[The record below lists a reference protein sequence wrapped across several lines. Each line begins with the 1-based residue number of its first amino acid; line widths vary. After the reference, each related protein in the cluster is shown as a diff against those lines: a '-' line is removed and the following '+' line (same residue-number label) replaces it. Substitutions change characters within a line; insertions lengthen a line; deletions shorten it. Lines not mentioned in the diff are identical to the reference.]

1 MCSRADAVSDVAVT
15 EVTVLVAA
23 PAWADD
29 GVVPLVPHIRAMS
42 VLFFHAFCL
51 DLPFY
56 TACLL
61 SHV

>member
-15 EVTVLVAA
+15 EVTVSVAA
-23 PAWADD
+23 PVWGDD
-29 GVVPLVPHIRAMS
+29 RVVLLVSHIRAMS
-42 VLFFHAFCL
+42 VLYSPAFCL